1 MLACVYAQAGTRKQV
16 EVDVMD
22 DLTKLSLDSFLDHV
36 ADRTPTPGGGSVT
49 GMAGALACALAR
61 MVGVYST
68 GKKTAPA
75 LRTRVEAT
83 AVQLHR
89 ADQLLR
95 ALITQDAIAYMNMT
109 AAAGRSSASGKAGDA
124 SSAQTTYN
132 DAVLAA
138 VAVPME
144 IAAIAS
150 NALATMDEFKDAA
163 SRYLLSDLAVSA
175 ILADAAARAAR
186 YTVHVNARELRD
198 ATMRERLHS
207 DIDDILKH
215 CARFRES
222 IEAYVY
228 EHLEKE

>member
-1 MLACVYAQAGTRKQV
+1 
-16 EVDVMD
+16 MD
-22 DLTKLSLDSFLDHV
+22 DLTKLSLDSFLDKV
-36 ADRTPTPGGGSVT
+36 GERTPAPGGGSVT

-61 MVGVYST
+61 MVGAYST
-68 GKKTAPA
+68 GKKTEPA

-95 ALITQDAIAYMNMT
+95 ALITQDAIAYLNMT
-109 AAAGRSSASGKAGDA
+109 AASRSSASGKSGDA

-138 VAVPME
+138 AAVPME

-150 NALATMDEFKDAA
+150 NVLATLDEFKDAA

-198 ATMRERLHS
+198 AAMRERLYS
-207 DIDDILKH
+207 EIDDILKH

-222 IEAYVY
+222 IEAYAC
-228 EHLEKE
+228 EHLETN